1 MSNIDFSDM
10 APKKR
15 KPTRKERAL
24 YKRWR
29 KYLCNSKLTIDEQH
43 RRAAAFTSQRKE
55 PNL

>member
-1 MSNIDFSDM
+1 MDDIDFSDM

-29 KYLCNSKLTIDEQH
+29 KYLSDSRLSIDEQH
-43 RRAAAFTSQRKE
+43 RRAATYTAQKKE

>member
-1 MSNIDFSDM
+1 MSEIDFSDM

-15 KPTRKERAL
+15 KPTRKERAR

-29 KYLCNSKLTIDEQH
+29 KYLSDSKLTIDEQH
-43 RRAAAFTSQRKE
+43 RRAATYTAQKKE